1 MVESREQGLVA
12 RVRRWM
18 RDRSPVITR
27 RAHDARIAELRSA
40 ADGLLDSVQ
49 TLGEATRHASSAW
62 TENAQV
68 WQATAARYR
77 RERNAALEEVDR
89 LRSTVA
95 SLVLGEVV
103 ADADGQ

>member
-1 MVESREQGLVA
+1 MRDRGECGPFA
-12 RVRRWM
+12 RLGQWM
-18 RDRSPVITR
+18 RDRSPLITR

-89 LRSTVA
+89 LRATVA
-95 SLVLGEVV
+95 SLVLGAVTS
-103 ADADGQ
+103 DADGQ

>member
-1 MVESREQGLVA
+1 MGASPDRGPFA
-12 RVRRWM
+12 GIRRWL
-18 RDRSPVITR
+18 RERSPLITR

-49 TLGEATRHASSAW
+49 TLGEATRTASSAW

-89 LRSTVA
+89 LRATVA
-95 SLVLGEVV
+95 SLVLGEVTSGP
-103 ADADGQ
+103 DGQ

>member
-1 MVESREQGLVA
+1 MVGSPGKGPVSRI
-12 RVRRWM
+12 RRWL
-18 RDRSPVITR
+18 RDRSPLLTR
-27 RAHDARIAELRSA
+27 RAHNARIAELRSA

-49 TLGEATRHASSAW
+49 TLGEATRNASSAW

-89 LRSTVA
+89 LRATVA
-95 SLVLGEVV
+95 SLVLGTVSSGP
-103 ADADGQ
+103 DGQ

>member
-1 MVESREQGLVA
+1 MIGTPELGPIA
-12 RVRRWM
+12 RFRWWM
-18 RDRSPVITR
+18 RERSPLITR
-27 RAHDARIAELRSA
+27 RAHNARIAELRSA

-49 TLGEATRHASSAW
+49 SLGEATRSASSAW

-89 LRSTVA
+89 LRATVA
-95 SLVLGEVV
+95 SLVLGAVSSGP
-103 ADADGQ
+103 DGP

>member
-1 MVESREQGLVA
+1 MTGTPGHGPMGWFH
-12 RVRRWM
+12 RWM
-18 RDRSPVITR
+18 RERSPLITR

-49 TLGEATRHASSAW
+49 SLGEATRTASSAW
-62 TENAQV
+62 TENAQA

-89 LRSTVA
+89 LRATVA
-95 SLVLGEVV
+95 SLVLGTVTSGP
-103 ADADGQ
+103 DGA